1 MTEVGAR
8 VSVDGVD
15 GRIVAGPVNGWW
27 EIALDGKTVKKR
39 TGKFVVVPPPWP
51 PPAPAPGSPA
61 LTDGFDAA
69 LRRVRAV
76 TRPRGAPLREH
87 GDRRHKQYVHDQQLV
102 AAEQVLAHWHRGERW
117 VVLCAQMQSGKTG
130 VMRHIGWLLNCSAA
144 SEALRSALGLGR
156 PEGEEVVYLMQHLSD
171 STLLRQTVDAMSGA
185 IGAGRIF
192 HSPACHKFEAGLA
205 AAGNCKVIML
215 DESHWGTDAGGRI
228 AEFMAAVG
236 APMTADET
244 AMRTTGGYVLSVSAT
259 PFSELGAAA
268 ARGRAVVK
276 MLPGDAYHS
285 LRSMIDSG
293 LLTDNAS
300 GLFEGFPNDADDGG
314 APLTATAVDRWAA
327 SALEPA
333 RAAKAAADPSR
344 ETADGCFAF
353 VRAAGSGKGAARV
366 EHWRHQFKQLL
377 EGAGYL
383 VIEWDA
389 DAAHEDVLETFE
401 EALVPRPDWSVA
413 KRDGYLARRRQAY
426 ASAEGRNCVDQ
437 LDKLLL
443 MPPEPTD
450 CVIILKG
457 ARPAGKRA
465 GKGAG
470 PWTLMI
476 PPARVPADSQVC
488 SRRANS
494 SIRVTSAPSSRSHR
508 RRARTSR
515 LSRRGCPG
523 GAAATARART
533 EFE

>member
-1 MTEVGAR
+1 MLG
-8 VSVDGVD
+8 S
-15 GRIVAGPVNGWW
+15 
-27 EIALDGKTVKKR
+27 R
-39 TGKFVVVPPPWP
+39 T
-51 PPAPAPGSPA
+51 
-61 LTDGFDAA
+61 
-69 LRRVRAV
+69 
-76 TRPRGAPLREH
+76 
-87 GDRRHKQYVHDQQLV
+87 
-102 AAEQVLAHWHRGERW
+102 
-117 VVLCAQMQSGKTG
+117 
-130 VMRHIGWLLNCSAA
+130 
-144 SEALRSALGLGR
+144 
-156 PEGEEVVYLMQHLSD
+156 
-171 STLLRQTVDAMSGA
+171 
-185 IGAGRIF
+185 
-192 HSPACHKFEAGLA
+192 
-205 AAGNCKVIML
+205 
-215 DESHWGTDAGGRI
+215 GTDAGGRI

-268 ARGRAVVK
+268 ARGRAVVN

-314 APLTATAVDRWAA
+314 APLGGGSRQVGRN
-327 SALEPA
+327 ALEPA
-333 RAAKAAADPSR
+333 GGQGGGRRARGSADR
-344 ETADGCFAF
+344 CFVFA
-353 VRAAGSGKGAARV
+353 RAAGSGRARPGSSTGGTSSSSC
-366 EHWRHQFKQLL
+366 WTRGL
-377 EGAGYL
+377 L

-389 DAAHEDVLETFE
+389 DAAHEDILETFE

-494 SIRVTSAPSSRSHR
+494 SIRARRCRHRKAFEGRLGHEIAAQDCRRCCGYGKARRESSDCT
-508 RRARTSR
+508 A
-515 LSRRGCPG
+515 RRGG
-523 GAAATARART
+523 GYCTSGRTALPTKAKT
-533 EFE
+533 